1 MLKGKYKDVKYR
13 ISDIDLSGFKLKS
26 SDGESLRVQ

>member
-1 MLKGKYKDVKYR
+1 MLKGKYKDIKYR

-26 SDGESLRVQ
+26 SDGGRERVA

>member
-1 MLKGKYKDVKYR
+1 MLKGKYKDIKYR

-26 SDGESLRVQ
+26 SDGRRVYVA